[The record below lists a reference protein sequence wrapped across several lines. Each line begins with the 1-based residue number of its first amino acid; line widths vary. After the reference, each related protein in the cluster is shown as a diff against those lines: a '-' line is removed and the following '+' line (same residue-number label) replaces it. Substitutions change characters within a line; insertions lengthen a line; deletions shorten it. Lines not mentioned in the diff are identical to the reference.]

1 MSVLTRLLES
11 YEKNHQNPIN
21 EAIHMIAIPL
31 IMFSILGMTA
41 AFDIFLEY
49 ILVGLVFFYYLKL
62 SKTAALLMLVWLLIY
77 LGLVVL
83 LKPYIIEISVLL
95 FAFGWILQFL
105 GHFIEGKRPSFFEDL
120 RYFLIGPL
128 FVVQKVISKFGI
140 KVFTE
145 NGQ

>member
-21 EAIHMIAIPL
+21 EAIHIIAIPL

-49 ILVGLVFFYYLKL
+49 ILVGIVIFYYLKL
-62 SKTAALLMLVWLLIY
+62 SKIAALLMLVWLLIY

-145 NGQ
+145 NG

>member
-21 EAIHMIAIPL
+21 EAIHIIAIPL

-49 ILVGLVFFYYLKL
+49 ILVGIVFFYYLKL
-62 SKTAALLMLVWLLIY
+62 SKIAALLMLVWLLIY

-83 LKPYIIEISVLL
+83 LKPYIIEISILL

-145 NGQ
+145 TG

>member
-21 EAIHMIAIPL
+21 EAIHIIAIPL
-31 IMFSILGMTA
+31 IMFSVLGMTS

-49 ILVGLVFFYYLKL
+49 ILVGIVLFYYLKL
-62 SKTAALLMLVWLLIY
+62 SKIAALLMLVWLLIY
-77 LGLVVL
+77 LGLVAL
-83 LKPYIIEISVLL
+83 LKPYIIEISLLL
-95 FAFGWILQFL
+95 FVLGWILQFL

-128 FVVQKVISKFGI
+128 FVAQKLISKFGV

-145 NGQ
+145 NG

>member
-11 YEKNHQNPIN
+11 YEKNHKNPIN
-21 EAIHMIAIPL
+21 EAIHIIAIPL

-49 ILVGLVFFYYLKL
+49 ILVGIVIIYYLKL
-62 SKTAALLMLVWLLIY
+62 SKIAALLMLVWLLIY
-77 LGLVVL
+77 LGLVIL
-83 LKPYIIEISVLL
+83 LKPYIIEISILL

-128 FVVQKVISKFGI
+128 FVIQKVISKFGI

-145 NGQ
+145 NG

>member
-21 EAIHMIAIPL
+21 EAIHIIAIPL

-49 ILVGLVFFYYLKL
+49 ILVGIVIFYYLKL
-62 SKTAALLMLVWLLIY
+62 SKIAALLMLVWLLIY

-83 LKPYIIEISVLL
+83 LKPYIIEISILL

-105 GHFIEGKRPSFFEDL
+105 GHFIEGERPSFFEDL

-145 NGQ
+145 NG

>member
-21 EAIHMIAIPL
+21 EAIHIIAIPL

-49 ILVGLVFFYYLKL
+49 ILVGIVFFYYLKL
-62 SKTAALLMLVWLLIY
+62 SKIAALLMLVWLLIY
-77 LGLVVL
+77 LGLVAL
-83 LKPYIIEISVLL
+83 LKPHIIEISISL
-95 FAFGWILQFL
+95 FIFGWVLQFL

-128 FVVQKVISKFGI
+128 FVAQKLISKFGI
-140 KVFTE
+140 NIFTE
-145 NGQ
+145 NG

>member
-21 EAIHMIAIPL
+21 EAIHIIAIPL

-49 ILVGLVFFYYLKL
+49 ILVGIVFFYYLKL

-77 LGLVVL
+77 LGLVIL
-83 LKPYIIEISVLL
+83 LKPYIIEISILL

-128 FVVQKVISKFGI
+128 FVVQKVNSKFGI

-145 NGQ
+145 NG

>member
-21 EAIHMIAIPL
+21 EAIHIIAIPL

-49 ILVGLVFFYYLKL
+49 ILVGIVIFYYLKL

-83 LKPYIIEISVLL
+83 LKPYIIEISILL

-140 KVFTE
+140 NIFTE
-145 NGQ
+145 NG

>member
-1 MSVLTRLLES
+1 VSVLTRLLES

-21 EAIHMIAIPL
+21 EAIHIIAIPL

-49 ILVGLVFFYYLKL
+49 ILVGIVIFYYLKL
-62 SKTAALLMLVWLLIY
+62 SKIAALLMLVWLLIY

-83 LKPYIIEISVLL
+83 LKPYIIEISILL
-95 FAFGWILQFL
+95 FAFGWILQFF

-128 FVVQKVISKFGI
+128 FVAQKLISKFGI

-145 NGQ
+145 NG

>member
-21 EAIHMIAIPL
+21 EAIHIIAIPL

-49 ILVGLVFFYYLKL
+49 ILVGIVFFYYLKL

-83 LKPYIIEISVLL
+83 LKPYIIEISILL

-105 GHFIEGKRPSFFEDL
+105 GHFIEGKRPSFLEDL

-128 FVVQKVISKFGI
+128 FVAQKVISKFGI

-145 NGQ
+145 NG

>member
-21 EAIHMIAIPL
+21 EAIHIIAIPL

-49 ILVGLVFFYYLKL
+49 ILVGIVFFYYLKL
-62 SKTAALLMLVWLLIY
+62 SKIAALLMLVWLLIY

-83 LKPYIIEISVLL
+83 LKPYIIEISILL

-140 KVFTE
+140 KVFTK
-145 NGQ
+145 NG

>member
-31 IMFSILGMTA
+31 IMFSILGVTA

-49 ILVGLVFFYYLKL
+49 ILVGIVFFYYLKL
-62 SKTAALLMLVWLLIY
+62 SKIAALLMLVWLMIY

-105 GHFIEGKRPSFFEDL
+105 GHLIEGKRPSFFEDL

-140 KVFTE
+140 NIFTD
-145 NGQ
+145 NV

>member
-21 EAIHMIAIPL
+21 EAIHIIAIPL
-31 IMFSILGMTA
+31 IAFSILGMTV

-49 ILVGLVFFYYLKL
+49 KLVGIVFFYYLKL
-62 SKTAALLMLVWLLIY
+62 SETAALLMLVWLLIY

-83 LKPYIIEISVLL
+83 LKSYIIEISILL

-105 GHFIEGKRPSFFEDL
+105 GHFIEGKRSSFFEDL

-140 KVFTE
+140 KVFTK
-145 NGQ
+145 NG

>member
-21 EAIHMIAIPL
+21 EAIHIIAIPL

-49 ILVGLVFFYYLKL
+49 ILVGIVIIYYLKL
-62 SKTAALLMLVWLLIY
+62 SKIAALLMLVWLLIY
-77 LGLVVL
+77 LGLVIL
-83 LKPYIIEISVLL
+83 LKLYIIEISILL

-128 FVVQKVISKFGI
+128 FVVQKVILKFGI
-140 KVFTE
+140 KVFTD
-145 NGQ
+145 NG

>member
-11 YEKNHQNPIN
+11 YEKNHQNPVN
-21 EAIHMIAIPL
+21 EVIHVIAIPL
-31 IMFSILGMTA
+31 IMFSILGVTA

-49 ILVGLVFFYYLKL
+49 ILVGIVFFYYLKL

-77 LGLVVL
+77 LGLVAL
-83 LKPYIIEISVLL
+83 LKPYIIQISISL
-95 FAFGWILQFL
+95 FIFGWVLQFL
-105 GHFIEGKRPSFFEDL
+105 GHFVEGKRPSFFEDL

-140 KVFTE
+140 NIFTD
-145 NGQ
+145 NV

>member
-21 EAIHMIAIPL
+21 EAIHIIAIPL

-49 ILVGLVFFYYLKL
+49 ILAGVVIFYYLKL
-62 SKTAALLMLVWLLIY
+62 SKIAALLMLVWLLIY

-83 LKPYIIEISVLL
+83 LKPYIIEISILL

-128 FVVQKVISKFGI
+128 FVAQKVISKFGI

-145 NGQ
+145 NG

>member
-21 EAIHMIAIPL
+21 EAIHIIAIPL

-49 ILVGLVFFYYLKL
+49 ILVGIVIFYYLKL
-62 SKTAALLMLVWLLIY
+62 SKIAALLMLVWLLIY

-83 LKPYIIEISVLL
+83 LKPYIIEISILL

-145 NGQ
+145 NR

>member
-21 EAIHMIAIPL
+21 EAIHIIAIPL

-49 ILVGLVFFYYLKL
+49 ILVGIVFFYYLKL
-62 SKTAALLMLVWLLIY
+62 SKIAALLMLVWLLIY

-83 LKPYIIEISVLL
+83 LKPYIMEISILL

-105 GHFIEGKRPSFFEDL
+105 GHLIEGKRPSFFEDL

-128 FVVQKVISKFGI
+128 FVFQKVISKFGI
-140 KVFTE
+140 NIFAD
-145 NGQ
+145 NG

>member
-21 EAIHMIAIPL
+21 EAIHIIAIPL

-49 ILVGLVFFYYLKL
+49 ILVGIVIFYYLKL
-62 SKTAALLMLVWLLIY
+62 SKIAALLMLVWLLIY
-77 LGLVVL
+77 LGLVAL
-83 LKPYIIEISVLL
+83 LKPYIIEISILL

-145 NGQ
+145 NG

>member
-21 EAIHMIAIPL
+21 EAIHIIAIPL

-49 ILVGLVFFYYLKL
+49 ILVGIVFFYYLKL
-62 SKTAALLMLVWLLIY
+62 SKSAALLMLVWLLIY
-77 LGLVVL
+77 LGLVIL
-83 LKPYIIEISVLL
+83 LKPYIIEISILL

-128 FVVQKVISKFGI
+128 FVIQKVISKFGI

-145 NGQ
+145 NG

>member
-21 EAIHMIAIPL
+21 EAIHIIAIPL

-49 ILVGLVFFYYLKL
+49 ILVGIVIFYYLKL
-62 SKTAALLMLVWLLIY
+62 SKIAALLMLVWLLIY

-83 LKPYIIEISVLL
+83 LKSYIIEISILL

-145 NGQ
+145 NG

>member
-21 EAIHMIAIPL
+21 EAIHIIAIPL

-49 ILVGLVFFYYLKL
+49 MLVGIVIFYYLKL
-62 SKTAALLMLVWLLIY
+62 SKIAALLMLVWLLIY

-83 LKPYIIEISVLL
+83 LKPYIIEISILL

-140 KVFTE
+140 KVFTK
-145 NGQ
+145 NG

>member
-21 EAIHMIAIPL
+21 EAIHIIAIPL

-41 AFDIFLEY
+41 AFGIFLEY
-49 ILVGLVFFYYLKL
+49 ILVGIVIFYYLKL
-62 SKTAALLMLVWLLIY
+62 SKIAALSMLVWLLIY

-83 LKPYIIEISVLL
+83 LKPYIIEISILL

-128 FVVQKVISKFGI
+128 FVIQKVISKFGI

-145 NGQ
+145 NG

>member
-21 EAIHMIAIPL
+21 EAIHIIAIPL

-49 ILVGLVFFYYLKL
+49 ILVGIVFFYYLKL
-62 SKTAALLMLVWLLIY
+62 SKIAALLMLVWLLIY

-95 FAFGWILQFL
+95 FAFEWILQFL

-145 NGQ
+145 NG

>member
-21 EAIHMIAIPL
+21 EAIHIIAIPL

-49 ILVGLVFFYYLKL
+49 ILVGIVFFYYLKL

-145 NGQ
+145 NG

>member
-21 EAIHMIAIPL
+21 EAIHIIAIPL

-49 ILVGLVFFYYLKL
+49 ILAGIVIFYYLKL
-62 SKTAALLMLVWLLIY
+62 SKIAALLMLVWLLIY
-77 LGLVVL
+77 LGLVAL
-83 LKPYIIEISVLL
+83 LRPYIIEISLLL
-95 FAFGWILQFL
+95 FVLGWILQFL

-128 FVVQKVISKFGI
+128 FVAQKVISKFGI

-145 NGQ
+145 NG

>member
-1 MSVLTRLLES
+1 MSVLTKLLQS

-21 EAIHMIAIPL
+21 EVIHIIAIPL
-31 IMFSILGMTA
+31 IMFSILGATA

-49 ILVGLVFFYYLKL
+49 ILVGIVFYYYLKL
-62 SKTAALLMLVWLLIY
+62 SKIAALLMVVWLLMY
-77 LGLVVL
+77 LVLVAL
-83 LKPYIIEISVLL
+83 LKPYIVEISLLL
-95 FAFGWILQFL
+95 FVLGWILQFL

-128 FVVQKVISKFGI
+128 FVVQKLISKFGI

-145 NGQ
+145 NG

>member
-21 EAIHMIAIPL
+21 EAIHIIAIPL

-49 ILVGLVFFYYLKL
+49 MLVGIVIFYYLKL
-62 SKTAALLMLVWLLIY
+62 SKIAALLMLVWLLIY

-83 LKPYIIEISVLL
+83 LKPYIIEISILL

-128 FVVQKVISKFGI
+128 FVAQKVISKFGI

-145 NGQ
+145 NG

>member
-1 MSVLTRLLES
+1 MSILTRLLES

-21 EAIHMIAIPL
+21 EAIHIIAIPL

-49 ILVGLVFFYYLKL
+49 ILVGIVIFYYLKL
-62 SKTAALLMLVWLLIY
+62 SKTAALLMIVWLLIY
-77 LGLVVL
+77 LGLVIL
-83 LKPYIIEISVLL
+83 LKPYIIEISILL

-140 KVFTE
+140 KVFT
-145 NGQ
+145 

>member
-21 EAIHMIAIPL
+21 EMIHIFAIPL
-31 IMFSILGMTA
+31 IMFSILGVTA

-49 ILVGLVFFYYLKL
+49 ILVGIVLFYYLKL
-62 SKTAALLMLVWLLIY
+62 SKIAALLMLVWLLIY
-77 LGLVVL
+77 LGLVAL
-83 LKPYIIEISVLL
+83 LRPYIIEISLLL
-95 FAFGWILQFL
+95 FVFGWILQFL

-128 FVVQKVISKFGI
+128 FVVQKLIAKFGI

-145 NGQ
+145 NG

>member
-21 EAIHMIAIPL
+21 EAIHIIAIPL

-49 ILVGLVFFYYLKL
+49 ILVGIVVFYYLKL

-83 LKPYIIEISVLL
+83 LKPYIIEISILL

-145 NGQ
+145 NG

>member
-21 EAIHMIAIPL
+21 EAIHIIAIPL

-49 ILVGLVFFYYLKL
+49 ILVGIVFFYYLKL
-62 SKTAALLMLVWLLIY
+62 SKIAALLMLVWLLIY
-77 LGLVVL
+77 LGLVIL
-83 LKPYIIEISVLL
+83 LKPYIIEISILL

-105 GHFIEGKRPSFFEDL
+105 GHFIEGKRPSFFEDI

-128 FVVQKVISKFGI
+128 FVIQKVISKFGI

-145 NGQ
+145 NG

>member
-1 MSVLTRLLES
+1 VSVLTRLLES

-21 EAIHMIAIPL
+21 EAIHIIAIPL

-49 ILVGLVFFYYLKL
+49 ILVGIVIFYYLKL
-62 SKTAALLMLVWLLIY
+62 SKIAALLMLVWLLIY

-83 LKPYIIEISVLL
+83 LKPYIIEISILL

-105 GHFIEGKRPSFFEDL
+105 GHFIEGKRPSFFFFF
-120 RYFLIGPL
+120 RFFLFFYL
-128 FVVQKVISKFGI
+128 FVLVKLISKFVLLI
-140 KVFTE
+140 FTE
-145 NGQ
+145 NG